1 MQSGKTQ
8 REDSEC
14 LCPVSNIFM
23 VLVSRRLRRARYS
36 YVVHSEEIRNVIKL
50 SWRSEEITGLGGR
63 VLRLKKEE

>member
-23 VLVSRRLRRARYS
+23 VLVSGRLRTG
-36 YVVHSEEIRNVIKL
+36 EISGAFGGNKECYKTELEKGRNHRT
-50 SWRSEEITGLGGR
+50 WRPGS
-63 VLRLKKEE
+63 